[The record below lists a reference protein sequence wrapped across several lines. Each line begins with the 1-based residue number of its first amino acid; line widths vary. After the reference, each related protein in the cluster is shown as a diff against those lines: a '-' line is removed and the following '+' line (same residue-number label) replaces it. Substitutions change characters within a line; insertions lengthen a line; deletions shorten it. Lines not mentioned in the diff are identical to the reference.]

1 MRDGEERRAEQSRAE
16 GPRSESKGAVSERGD
31 NKMR

>member
-1 MRDGEERRAEQSRAE
+1 MNEGWRGEQMRAE